1 MKRGGRGGGDPRVKG
16 MGTGSGGVWNPE
28 RRERPGS
35 KGDGNRE
42 WRGLEPGREG
52 GERPGS
58 KGDGNGKW
66 RGLES
71 ERGGRGRDPGVKGM
85 ETGSGGVGTRME
97 GGRGSGLEGNR

>member
-1 MKRGGRGGGDPRVKG
+1 MEGF
-16 MGTGSGGVWNPE
+16 GTRE

-85 ETGSGGVGTRME
+85 ETGSGGGGGELEPGWRE
-97 GGRGSGLEGNR
+97 GEALD